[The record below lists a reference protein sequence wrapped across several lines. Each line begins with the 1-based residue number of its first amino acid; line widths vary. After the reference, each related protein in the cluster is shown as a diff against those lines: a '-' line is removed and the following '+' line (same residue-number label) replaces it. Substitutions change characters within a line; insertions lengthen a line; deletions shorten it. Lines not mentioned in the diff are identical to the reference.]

1 MIKVILNFEVH
12 HFDKY
17 SDALQFKLKN
27 GGTLYQKVY
36 EC

>member
-17 SDALQFKLKN
+17 SDALKFVSEN
-27 GGTLYQKVY
+27 GGTLYQKIY
-36 EC
+36 ES